1 MVRNNGVTKED
12 LETGVSFDDVLVV
25 PQHSKLDSR
34 SDVSLKSNI
43 VGDLYADSPIISA
56 PMDTVTSVDVGRVL
70 DEHGGSVVF
79 DRYESPTDQAEKV
92 SKLDEQ
98 ANLPIGAALGVTED
112 MDHRVNS
119 AVDAGVDYM
128 VLTVAHAD
136 TQAVV
141 ERVKEYKNKF
151 ETPIVVGNVV
161 TADAAVRLAEAGA
174 DCIKVG
180 IGPGSFCTTRT
191 VTGVGYPQIT
201 AISNVSVA
209 LDQWESVNNTRPTI
223 IADGG
228 IKQSGDAVKALAAG
242 ADSVMMGG
250 FFTGTEEAPG
260 EVIENDGKK
269 YKIGRGMASKSA
281 NLERSDKSQEEIERI
296 ASEGEEMLI
305 EYEGPLEDKLIPF
318 VYGIRNGVSYVGGT
332 TIDDLHEKSKFVSVT
347 SATKSRNAAHKGVNE
362 SNQSIPDSVLK

>member
-1 MVRNNGVTKED
+1 MVKDTGITKD
-12 LETGVSFDDVLVV
+12 SLKTGLSFDDVLVV
-25 PQHSKLDSR
+25 PKHSELDSR
-34 SDVSLKSNI
+34 SDVSLNARI
-43 VGDLYADSPIISA
+43 VDDIHADSPIISA
-56 PMDTVTSVDVGRVL
+56 PMDTVTSVDVGHVL

-79 DRYESPTDQAEKV
+79 DRYESPIEQAEKI
-92 SKLDEQ
+92 SQLNESAD
-98 ANLPIGAALGVTED
+98 LPIGAALGVTED
-112 MDHRVNS
+112 MKYRVNN
-119 AVDAGVDYM
+119 ALDAGADYM

-141 ERVKEYKNKF
+141 ERVTEYKRVF
-151 ETPIVVGNVV
+151 DEPIVVGNVV
-161 TADAAVRLAEAGA
+161 TADAAIRLAKAGA

-209 LDQWESVNNTRPTI
+209 LRRKYDNEERPTI

-228 IKQSGDAVKALAAG
+228 IKQSGDAVKSLVAG

-260 EVIENDGKK
+260 EVIENDGEK

-281 NLERSDKSQEEIERI
+281 NLDRSDKSQEEIERI
-296 ASEGEEMLI
+296 ASEGEEMLV
-305 EYEGPLEDKLIPF
+305 EYEGPLENKLVPF
-318 VYGIRNGVSYVGGT
+318 LYGIRNGISYVGAGN
-332 TIDDLHEKSKFVSVT
+332 IDQLHEKAEFVGVT
-347 SATKSRNAAHKGVNE
+347 SATKSRNNAHKGENE
-362 SNQSIPDSVLK
+362 TEQSIPETVLE